1 MADRGTRIIFS
12 RHALMRMVERSAS
25 EAEVKQ
31 AILEGKRMTKLSY
44 DEKADALYIWFK
56 STEVAHTVR
65 VGPDLAIDYGPD
77 GEIHGIELL
86 SAREHLRI
94 KKIPEA
100 VLENIKFV
108 KK

>member
-1 MADRGTRIIFS
+1 
-12 RHALMRMVERSAS
+12 MRMVERSAS

-31 AILEGKRMTKLSY
+31 AILEWKRRTGMIKLSY

-56 STEVAHTVR
+56 GKEVAHTVR